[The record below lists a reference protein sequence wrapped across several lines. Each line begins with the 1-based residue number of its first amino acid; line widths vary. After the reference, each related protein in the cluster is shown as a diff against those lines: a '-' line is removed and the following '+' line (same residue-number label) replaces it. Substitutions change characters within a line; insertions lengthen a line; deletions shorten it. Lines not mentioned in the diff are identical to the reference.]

1 MAKAK
6 NHTDNI
12 DALSILLHSALVKQF
27 MSDCNIFVVE

>member
-12 DALSILLHSALVKQF
+12 DALSIFNSIQFQFIQTNHSLTQ
-27 MSDCNIFVVE
+27 